1 MLADFKFA
9 FRQLAKAPG
18 FALVVILSLAL
29 GIGANTTVF
38 CWIQGILMNP
48 LPGVMDQQRMVALTT
63 TQYRQNY
70 DTVSYPNLRDLQAQA
85 DVFSGVIGS
94 QITPALLS
102 VGADSRWLYGQ
113 IATANFFEVLGVR
126 PIFGRTFLPG
136 EDQKPGGN
144 PVLVLSE
151 SAWRRSFGA
160 DPAIVGKM
168 VELNLNQFTV
178 IGVVPQA
185 FAGTMSG
192 LQCDFW
198 APVSMYGQVAH
209 FGSLNSRGD
218 HWLHV
223 QARLRPGVNPSA
235 AQAAVDTISKRLEG
249 EYPNS
254 NRGVRLR
261 VLTMANAPYGAA
273 AIFGRALVVLLIVSA
288 GVLLIVIA
296 NVANLLLA
304 RAVVRRREIS
314 VRLALGADR
323 RRLIRLLFVESLV
336 LAVAGGL
343 AGAALADWGIG
354 LMNAWAP
361 PTPLPLQIPVRAD
374 SLTLGFTIMLTLAVC
389 FVAGFAPAWQASGT
403 NPLSGL
409 KGGSGLGTG
418 SSRSRLK
425 GVLVVTEFAL
435 AMIVLVG
442 AGLCVTSYTRA
453 RHAYLGFKPDNVLLV
468 GLRAGLNGYN
478 SSTVQGFY
486 AQLEQKLTTLPGV
499 QATALNDWFPLGFE
513 STGWHS
519 VTVDGYDKT
528 PGAFTGIM
536 TTAVSPGY
544 FSVLDIP
551 LLAGR
556 DFTDRDDEKAPRV
569 AVINEAMARL
579 FWPGRSA
586 LGRKFREWG
595 REITVIGVVPTGK
608 YRFINE
614 PPREFYYLP
623 YRQAPNLDMNVCLRS
638 SQDPAVLA
646 ALVQRVVHE
655 VDPRVEIWVTLKMAD
670 YIKAAYV
677 APVLAARILTCLAAA
692 ALVLAAMGVY
702 GVMAYTVNQRTNEI
716 GLRMALGARPGQI
729 LRWILY
735 QGGRL
740 ALIGL
745 GLGIAAAIGLARLTA
760 SLLYDT
766 RVDDPSIYLGASLTL
781 IAMASLA
788 CFLPARKAARVDPLT
803 AIRAE

>member
-1 MLADFKFA
+1 MA
-9 FRQLAKAPG
+9 RNHIKARLPAASSAWLNG
-18 FALVVILSLAL
+18 AVRVSAAAAVLLCLAL
-29 GIGANTTVF
+29 
-38 CWIQGILMNP
+38 P
-48 LPGVMDQQRMVALTT
+48 L
-63 TQYRQNY
+63 
-70 DTVSYPNLRDLQAQA
+70 
-85 DVFSGVIGS
+85 
-94 QITPALLS
+94 
-102 VGADSRWLYGQ
+102 
-113 IATANFFEVLGVR
+113 
-126 PIFGRTFLPG
+126 
-136 EDQKPGGN
+136 
-144 PVLVLSE
+144 
-151 SAWRRSFGA
+151 
-160 DPAIVGKM
+160 
-168 VELNLNQFTV
+168 
-178 IGVVPQA
+178 
-185 FAGTMSG
+185 
-192 LQCDFW
+192 
-198 APVSMYGQVAH
+198 
-209 FGSLNSRGD
+209 
-218 HWLHV
+218 
-223 QARLRPGVNPSA
+223 A
-235 AQAAVDTISKRLEG
+235 ASSHA
-249 EYPNS
+249 
-254 NRGVRLR
+254 
-261 VLTMANAPYGAA
+261 
-273 AIFGRALVVLLIVSA
+273 
-288 GVLLIVIA
+288 
-296 NVANLLLA
+296 
-304 RAVVRRREIS
+304 
-314 VRLALGADR
+314 
-323 RRLIRLLFVESLV
+323 
-336 LAVAGGL
+336 
-343 AGAALADWGIG
+343 
-354 LMNAWAP
+354 AP
-361 PTPLPLQIPVRAD
+361 PTRSELAQKQFARAEAMRQELEGSPQANRTKLDYGHVLDAYRAVYHGDPASSKSPEAITAVAELLAEEGRLFAERKPLVDAVGQYEFLDKQYPRSPL
-374 SLTLGFTIMLTLAVC
+374 
-389 FVAGFAPAWQASGT
+389 
-403 NPLSGL
+403 
-409 KGGSGLGTG
+409 
-418 SSRSRLK
+418 RLK